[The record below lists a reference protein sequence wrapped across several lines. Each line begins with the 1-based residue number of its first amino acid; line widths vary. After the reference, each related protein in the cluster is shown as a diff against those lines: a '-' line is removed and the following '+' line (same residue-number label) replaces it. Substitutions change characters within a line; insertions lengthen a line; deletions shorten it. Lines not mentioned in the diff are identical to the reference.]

1 MASHLSVVK
10 EVLGLPAADAL
21 LLEEHDDYFFN
32 DQDTASSESSS
43 DEDPLESPP
52 AAAATDPSGSSDEE
66 NLDLLDTAERSTASL
81 QEALAAEWSAKR
93 RCSQE
98 PSTLQ
103 QVLDRSEEGCKCA
116 GDKNCFLLLAPEL
129 LLATR
134 RMTEAVDPHLRETY
148 LAGTLD
154 ALARRGRTAHA
165 GQSHGVSDR
174 A

>member
-81 QEALAAEWSAKR
+81 QEALAAERSAKR
-93 RCSQE
+93 RRSQE

-116 GDKNCFLLLAPEL
+116 GDKNFCFLLLAPEL

-154 ALARRGRTAHA
+154 VLARRGRTAHA
-165 GQSHGVSDR
+165 GQSHGVSD
-174 A
+174 

>member
-32 DQDTASSESSS
+32 DQDTVSSESSS

-81 QEALAAEWSAKR
+81 QEALAAERSAKR
-93 RCSQE
+93 R
-98 PSTLQ
+98 
-103 QVLDRSEEGCKCA
+103 
-116 GDKNCFLLLAPEL
+116 
-129 LLATR
+129 
-134 RMTEAVDPHLRETY
+134 
-148 LAGTLD
+148 
-154 ALARRGRTAHA
+154 
-165 GQSHGVSDR
+165 
-174 A
+174 